1 MLADATQMHQVV
13 MNLCTNAWHALKG
26 QPGHITIELAPIT
39 LPRALRS
46 FHATL
51 QPGHYARLSI
61 RDTGCGME
69 PETVERIFDP
79 FFTTK
84 PVGQGTGLGLS
95 VVHGIIRGHE
105 GAIVVESRPGQGT
118 TFHLY
123 FPAAKRRPW
132 RANRLEQSPPH
143 NKAATVICCTW
154 TTRRCWWNWSG
165 PNSNRSAIE

>member
-1 MLADATQMHQVV
+1 VLADATQIHQVV

-26 QPGHITIELAPIT
+26 QPGQITMELTPIT

-95 VVHGIIRGHE
+95 VVHGIIR
-105 GAIVVESRPGQGT
+105 ARARPFIS
-118 TFHLY
+118 TF
-123 FPAAKRRPW
+123 PRQKRRPW

-143 NKAATVICCTW
+143 NKAATAICCTW